1 MQESLEI
8 LRKKLRQLSRK
19 DRLDMVHYLLTLEEK
34 ESGDNEIDLAW
45 EKEITTRIKAID
57 EGWAKGIDYDMA
69 MQELKK
75 EKFHEC

>member
-45 EKEITTRIKAID
+45 EKEIQRF
-57 EGWAKGIDYDMA
+57 
-69 MQELKK
+69 Q
-75 EKFHEC
+75 C